1 MNKTVRNIAV
11 YLPQFYETE
20 YNNEWWGK
28 GFTDWVTVKKL
39 CHCLIIMFSLKY
51 LVIITIMI
59 QQT

>member
-28 GFTDWVTVKKL
+28 GFTDW
-39 CHCLIIMFSLKY
+39 
-51 LVIITIMI
+51 
-59 QQT
+59 